1 MLSWHKKNRTAALVY
16 YFRVIMVQSFIILG
30 PSLFCHDLSVLF
42 ASKRSEAA
50 KFAQRVIKVNAYAN
64 SKD

>member
-1 MLSWHKKNRTAALVY
+1 
-16 YFRVIMVQSFIILG
+16 MVQSFIILG

-50 KFAQRVIKVNAYAN
+50 KFAQVIKVNAYAN